1 MKKFLLGI
9 LAGIILAGVAG
20 VVLFFASL
28 KAIGKKPPLPETASL
43 LVEIS
48 GPVPETSSVEAPLP
62 VLEQQTPLSLHEIW
76 LAFDR
81 AARDPR
87 IKGVLIKPR
96 GVAAGWAKLEEI
108 RQGILK
114 VRKAGKPVYAWLLG
128 PGMREYYLA
137 SAADRVFVS
146 PEDVLDI
153 KGLRIEATYF
163 KGGLDKLGVQMEIEH
178 AGKYKDAG
186 DMMSRTSMSPETREV
201 LDSILDDTYARL
213 TATMGEGRKKSPAQM
228 SALLDEGP
236 FLAPVALEKGLVDGL
251 AFEKPAGEKLQ
262 AAAKLKDGKWLTV
275 RAYAAA
281 PDPGSGDAKQIALL
295 VAQGDILRA
304 SAGDLFGED
313 QIISPASIRRSA
325 RKIAENPAI
334 RGVIVRVDSPGGDAI
349 ASDEILHELRELS
362 KKKPVVF
369 SMSDAAA
376 SGGYYIAMT
385 GDPVFAYPGTFTGS
399 IGVIYGKPN
408 LKGLYDK
415 LGVNHEILTRGRFA
429 DIDSLNRPLSP
440 EGRKKLRESIEF
452 IYAGF
457 LKRVSE
463 GRKRPVA
470 ELEPLA
476 QGRVWLGSQAHERGL
491 VDSLGGL
498 DQALAAIRKKAGLAA
513 DARLEL
519 AVYPPKKSFFEQIFG
534 DAPDP
539 SGAATLP
546 ETRKL
551 LGIVG
556 PGILPWL
563 HGGHLR
569 VMPYRLDLF

>member
-1 MKKFLLGI
+1 
-9 LAGIILAGVAG
+9 
-20 VVLFFASL
+20 
-28 KAIGKKPPLPETASL
+28 
-43 LVEIS
+43 
-48 GPVPETSSVEAPLP
+48 
-62 VLEQQTPLSLHEIW
+62 
-76 LAFDR
+76 
-81 AARDPR
+81 
-87 IKGVLIKPR
+87 
-96 GVAAGWAKLEEI
+96 
-108 RQGILK
+108 
-114 VRKAGKPVYAWLLG
+114 
-128 PGMREYYLA
+128 
-137 SAADRVFVS
+137 
-146 PEDVLDI
+146 
-153 KGLRIEATYF
+153 
-163 KGGLDKLGVQMEIEH
+163 
-178 AGKYKDAG
+178 
-186 DMMSRTSMSPETREV
+186 MMSRTSMSPETREV

-228 SALLDEGP
+228 RALLDEGP
-236 FLAPVALEKGLVDGL
+236 FLAPVALEKGLVDGPL
-251 AFEKPAGEKLQ
+251 VKSGRRKIAGRSQTEGWQVAQRSDLRRG
-262 AAAKLKDGKWLTV
+262 A
-275 RAYAAA
+275 RS
-281 PDPGSGDAKQIALL
+281 GSGEAKQIALL

-325 RKIAENPAI
+325 RKIAEDPGI

-408 LKGLYDK
+408 LKGLYEK
-415 LGVNHEILTRGRFA
+415 LGLNQEILTRGRFA

-463 GRKRPVA
+463 GRKRPVS

-513 DARLEL
+513 EARLEL
-519 AVYPPKKSFFEQIFG
+519 SIIHPRRA
-534 DAPDP
+534 
-539 SGAATLP
+539 L
-546 ETRKL
+546 
-551 LGIVG
+551 
-556 PGILPWL
+556 
-563 HGGHLR
+563 
-569 VMPYRLDLF
+569 